1 MYIYLCDF
9 AKRCPLSFRLNTGI
23 TRVQASVPEKK
34 NRELGVLLGVS
45 REPRPRPIR
54 GWVADLFCVRTRGVV
69 RGEFVTLPLEP
80 AKTRPI
86 SNFPESRNAFPRYNQ
101 LS

>member
-1 MYIYLCDF
+1 M
-9 AKRCPLSFRLNTGI
+9 
-23 TRVQASVPEKK
+23 
-34 NRELGVLLGVS
+34 LGVS
-45 REPRPRPIR
+45 REPRPRPIL
-54 GWVADLFCVRTRGVV
+54 GWVADLFRVRTRRVV

-80 AKTRPI
+80 AETRPI